1 MAAAALARYRITFGK
16 TQAMRFTGH
25 LDLHRTWERTFRR
38 AGLPLAYSE
47 GFNPHPKINI
57 GAALPLGCLS
67 RGDLIDAWLER
78 ELEPDEVAASLR
90 GAAPPGIEIEAVT
103 RLETT
108 EPVLQGRIEAS
119 VYEVTLE
126 GFPEPV
132 EMSRRIEAMMASDH
146 LPRVRR
152 DKTYDLRPLVEA
164 LEFHPDRSLLRMR
177 LSARQGAVGR
187 PEEVLLSLGLD
198 PARFVST
205 RVGLILSDAACSPN
219 TVSAPVDP
227 PR

>member
-1 MAAAALARYRITFGK
+1 MAATALARYRITFGK
-16 TQAMRFTGH
+16 TEAMRFTGH

-108 EPVLQGRIEAS
+108 EPVLQVRIEAS

-152 DKTYDLRPLVEA
+152 GKTYDLRPLVEA

-177 LSARQGAVGR
+177 LSARAGAAGR

-198 PARFVST
+198 PASFVST
-205 RVGLILSDAACSPN
+205 RVGLILSDAAYSPN